1 MKSANN
7 IYLIGPMGSGKSA
20 VARRLAS
27 QLGLEFHDSDE
38 EIEVRTGV
46 DILYIFDREGEAG
59 FRKRESAV
67 IAELVEL
74 DGIVLATGGGVAQDP
89 DNRRLLAANGIVV
102 YLYTSVA
109 EQIRRTRKSRH
120 RPLLNNGNPAEV
132 LQQLMDKRDGQ
143 YREIADLLIE
153 TDGRQ
158 VASVTKQLRLEVQA
172 LQVDAAGR
180 EQAK

>member
-1 MKSANN
+1 MKDAKN

-20 VARRLAS
+20 VARRLAK

-38 EIEVRTGV
+38 EIESRTGV
-46 DILYIFDREGEAG
+46 DIPYIFDKEGEAG

-67 IAELVEL
+67 IADLVEL

-89 DNRRLLAANGIVV
+89 GNRSLLAANGIVV

-109 EQIRRTRKSRH
+109 EQVRRTRKSRN
-120 RPLLNNGNPAEV
+120 RPLLNNGNRAEV
-132 LQQLMDKRDGQ
+132 LQQLMDRRDDQ
-143 YREIADLLIE
+143 YREIADLIIE

-158 VASVTKQLRLEVQA
+158 VASVTKQLRLQIQA
-172 LQVDAAGR
+172 LQKAAAD
-180 EQAK
+180 EQQEP

>member
-1 MKSANN
+1 MKTAHN

-20 VARRLAS
+20 VARRLAK
-27 QLGLEFHDSDE
+27 QLGLAFHDSDE
-38 EIEVRTGV
+38 EIESRTGV
-46 DILYIFDREGEAG
+46 DIPYIFDKEGEAG

-89 DNRRLLAANGIVV
+89 GNRSLLAANGIVV

-109 EQIRRTRKSRH
+109 EQVRRTRKSRN
-120 RPLLNNGNPAEV
+120 RPLLNNGNRAEV
-132 LQQLMDKRDGQ
+132 LQQLMDRRDGQ
-143 YREIADLLIE
+143 YREIADLIIE

-158 VASVTKQLRLEVQA
+158 VASVTKQLRLQIQA
-172 LQVDAAGR
+172 LQKAAAD
-180 EQAK
+180 EQQEP